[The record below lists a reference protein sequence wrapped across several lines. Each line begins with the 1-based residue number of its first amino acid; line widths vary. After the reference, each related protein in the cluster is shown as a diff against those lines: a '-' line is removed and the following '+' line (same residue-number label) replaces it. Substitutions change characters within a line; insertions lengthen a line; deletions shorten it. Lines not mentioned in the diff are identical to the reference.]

1 MSHQIPPDPTRSH
14 QIPPDP
20 TRSRQ
25 IPPDPARSDS
35 DPQTPPR
42 IDILEA
48 AKAWDAYSKLV
59 YEMRPF
65 DVDKAD
71 SLEYREER
79 AVSYFNASVAVKR
92 WLKRFGVAADSWVS
106 HVSMCVTPRQIMADG
121 DQMRRAADAAE
132 AFGAMIKYSLHNLCC
147 RRGLAKATTTHHKVR
162 TSFSRLLLLPRGP
175 HLPPLPTFPSS
186 LALSSQALNPTP
198 SPDRSAT
205 RMARS

>member
-1 MSHQIPPDPTRSH
+1 MATLQTPSDPIRSHQIPPDPTRSH

-20 TRSRQ
+20 TRSHQ
-25 IPPDPARSDS
+25 IPPDQILTRRSL
-35 DPQTPPR
+35 PELA
-42 IDILEA
+42 DILEA

-79 AVSYFNASVAVKR
+79 AVAYFNASVAVKR
-92 WLKRFGVAADSWVS
+92 WLKRFGVATDSWMG

-121 DQMRRAADAAE
+121 AQKRRAADAAE

-162 TSFSRLLLLPRGP
+162 VSLPASSDALTFHIHRP
-175 HLPPLPTFPSS
+175 H
-186 LALSSQALNPTP
+186 
-198 SPDRSAT
+198 
-205 RMARS
+205 